1 MLKSILILPDGT
13 EIASGAGAVNA
24 LQSVKLT
31 QRVNAGEELT
41 LGSACANMLE
51 ATIITPQ
58 GGLNIASGTEVTLY
72 KEDDEGNRTKVGLFT
87 MEKPSRPS
95 ANTYK
100 VIAYDRMSW
109 LDRDLTQWLAGLK
122 QWPYPLLTFARMV
135 CEACGLRLITTEIPN
150 GDFPVREFAAG
161 AITGRKLVQWAGEA
175 CGRFCRVT
183 PDGDVEFAWYTP
195 KNITIDTGGDNY
207 ALFDS
212 VRYADYQVAPIE
224 KVQIRWTEADVGA
237 IYGSGDNAYIITGN
251 CLLNADSQASLQ
263 AAAQE
268 IYNGLQGVSYT
279 PCKVR
284 VVANTQIQAGDVVE
298 LKDRN
303 GKTFPIYVMTK
314 IQSGQTD
321 TLECTG
327 SANRNTTTIANNSQI
342 ISLNRR
348 VLEIHAGIEGLKFTN
363 KEMEGRLTAAETE
376 ISQNT
381 NEIQLTANSTNGQIQ
396 NIRENLATTDERI
409 GDLTVRQNEI
419 SASVEH
425 TTTRLDETN
434 DTVTA
439 LERRVEASMTED
451 GVNLLISKSKEE
463 GAQKVVTSTG
473 YTFDETGFTVEKSG
487 REMKTQITEDGMT
500 VYKNGVTVLK
510 ANNTGV
516 DAVNLH
522 ASTYLVVGNRSRF
535 ENYGTNRTGC
545 FWIGG

>member
-1 MLKSILILPDGT
+1 MLKSILVLPDGT
-13 EIASGAGAVNA
+13 EIASGAGTVNA
-24 LQSVKLT
+24 LQNVKIT

-58 GGLNIASGTEVTLY
+58 GGLNIAAGTEVTLY

-100 VIAYDRMSW
+100 VVAYDRMSW
-109 LDRDLTQWLAGLK
+109 LDKDLTQWLAGLN
-122 QWPYPLLTFARMV
+122 QWPYSLLSFAHMV
-135 CEACGLRLITTEIPN
+135 CEACGLHLVTTEIPN
-150 GDFPVREFAAG
+150 GEFPVREFAAG
-161 AITGRKLVQWAGEA
+161 AITGRKLMQWAGEA
-175 CGRFCRVT
+175 CGRFCRVNS
-183 PDGDVEFAWYTP
+183 DGNVEFAWYTP
-195 KNITIDTGGDNY
+195 KDITIDTGGGNY

-212 VRYADYQVAPIE
+212 VRYEDYQVAPIE

-251 CLLNADSQASLQ
+251 CLLNADLQESLQ

-284 VVANTQIQAGDVVE
+284 VVANTRIQAGDILE

-303 GKTFPIYVMTK
+303 GNIFPIYVMTK

-327 SANRNTTTIANNSQI
+327 SANRNTTTVANNSQI

-376 ISQNT
+376 IAQNT
-381 NEIQLTANSTNGQIQ
+381 SEILLNANSTSGQIQ
-396 NIRENLATTDERI
+396 NIRESLATTDERI
-409 GDLTVRQNEI
+409 GDLAVRQNEI
-419 SASVEH
+419 AASVEH

-434 DTVTA
+434 DTVSA
-439 LERRVEASMTED
+439 FEQRVEATMTED
-451 GVNLLISKSKEE
+451 AVNLLISKSKEE

-473 YTFDETGFTVEKSG
+473 YTFDENGFTVEKSG

-500 VYKNGVTVLK
+500 VYKNGVAVLT
-510 ANNTGV
+510 ADNTGV

-522 ASTYLVVGNRSRF
+522 ASTYLVLGNRSRF

>member
-1 MLKSILILPDGT
+1 
-13 EIASGAGAVNA
+13 
-24 LQSVKLT
+24 
-31 QRVNAGEELT
+31 
-41 LGSACANMLE
+41 
-51 ATIITPQ
+51 
-58 GGLNIASGTEVTLY
+58 
-72 KEDDEGNRTKVGLFT
+72 
-87 MEKPSRPS
+87 
-95 ANTYK
+95 
-100 VIAYDRMSW
+100 
-109 LDRDLTQWLAGLK
+109 
-122 QWPYPLLTFARMV
+122 
-135 CEACGLRLITTEIPN
+135 
-150 GDFPVREFAAG
+150 
-161 AITGRKLVQWAGEA
+161 
-175 CGRFCRVT
+175 
-183 PDGDVEFAWYTP
+183 
-195 KNITIDTGGDNY
+195 
-207 ALFDS
+207 
-212 VRYADYQVAPIE
+212 
-224 KVQIRWTEADVGA
+224 VGA
-237 IYGSGDNAYIITGN
+237 IFGSGDNAYIITGN

-263 AAAQE
+263 VAAQE

-396 NIRENLATTDERI
+396 NIRENLATTDKRI

-439 LERRVEASMTED
+439 LEQRVEASMTED